1 MFRNPIGISILA
13 FFSAFYTLT
22 GYTAER
28 ENIEQ
33 KTITWVK
40 NDAPPFYITKGN
52 CQNGFGDQIQTI
64 IERNLPEYHHRTFLV
79 PLSRLEHTW
88 GEYSPLC
95 FATMIYETPIN
106 DQYILSSP
114 NAMYMPHGI
123 ITTNKFAE
131 SLPIT
136 ADGTVSLEDLISE
149 HKVSLGHIAGRTY
162 STKIDKLLTK
172 YNDNVV
178 LNTRSG
184 STETEGVLTM
194 LSEGRF
200 DILIEYE
207 FVLNHYVDEGD
218 YPNQLRFIPIKE
230 TRGDYILGAI
240 GCTNSAEGKMAIKS
254 INTILDHVLHS
265 RGYRRAV
272 ADWLVPVG
280 DEVHYWTAFDKVL
293 EESLGKEYQ
302 PKSK

>member
-22 GYTAER
+22 GYTAES

-40 NDAPPFYITKGN
+40 NDAPPFYIAKGN

-64 IERNLPEYHHRTFLV
+64 IERNLPEYRHQTFQV
-79 PLSRLEHTW
+79 PLSRLEYTW
-88 GEYSPLC
+88 AEYSPLC
-95 FATMIYETPIN
+95 FATMIYQTPIN
-106 DQYILSSP
+106 DQYILSHP

-123 ITTNKFAE
+123 ITTNKFAD
-131 SLPIT
+131 SLPIG
-136 ADGTVSLEDLISE
+136 ADGTVSLEEIIRGK
-149 HKVSLGHIAGRTY
+149 KVSLGHIAGRSYANKVDNLLAKY
-162 STKIDKLLTK
+162 S
-172 YNDNVV
+172 DNVI

-184 STETEGVLTM
+184 STETQGVLNM
-194 LSEGRF
+194 LSQGRF

-207 FVLNHYVDEGD
+207 FVLNHYIDEGD

-230 TRGDYILGAI
+230 TRGEYILGAI
-240 GCTNSAEGKMAIKS
+240 GCTNSPEGKLAINS
-254 INTILDHVLHS
+254 INTALDDVLHS
-265 RGYRRAV
+265 RSYRRAV

-280 DEVHYWTAFDKVL
+280 DEVNYWTAFDKAL
-293 EESLGKEYQ
+293 KESLGK
-302 PKSK
+302 SN

>member
-1 MFRNPIGISILA
+1 MFRNRIIIRMLALVSLSFPLIGHA
-13 FFSAFYTLT
+13 D
-22 GYTAER
+22 EK
-28 ENIEQ
+28 ENILP
-33 KTITWVK
+33 TSITWVK
-40 NDAPPFYITKGN
+40 NDAPPFYITQGHCKS
-52 CQNGFGDQIQTI
+52 GFGDQIQSI

-95 FATMIYETPIN
+95 FATMIYEPPIN

-131 SLPIT
+131 SLPIN

-200 DILIEYE
+200 DILI
-207 FVLNHYVDEGD
+207 
-218 YPNQLRFIPIKE
+218 
-230 TRGDYILGAI
+230 
-240 GCTNSAEGKMAIKS
+240 
-254 INTILDHVLHS
+254 
-265 RGYRRAV
+265 
-272 ADWLVPVG
+272 
-280 DEVHYWTAFDKVL
+280 
-293 EESLGKEYQ
+293 
-302 PKSK
+302 